1 MATSAGPHS
10 AGGRAGPWAFISLV
24 PPGCDK
30 GTSQPLGHPTSHRR
44 AWQSVMATL
53 PSPLDPAERRIQS
66 MQGATIPFG
75 PAPGRRRCQTAPL
88 WKGTMV
94 LCKCIVCFVVICGSA
109 SPLSHTWQITRVVCG
124 NTALA
129 TAVVPQ
135 GALQPAQYLVS
146 RVADVL
152 LGRGSAPA
160 FHVVGQVGRDLL
172 GSVHIFIRSVH
183 VCRVRGPGLL
193 TPGAAF
199 WREKASVQRSQRFIR
214 TPGHQSHP

>member
-1 MATSAGPHS
+1 MAKCNGHTPFSPGPCREKDPEHAGSYNPFWASTWQAPVPNCTSVEGDN
-10 AGGRAGPWAFISLV
+10 G
-24 PPGCDK
+24 
-30 GTSQPLGHPTSHRR
+30 
-44 AWQSVMATL
+44 
-53 PSPLDPAERRIQS
+53 
-66 MQGATIPFG
+66 
-75 PAPGRRRCQTAPL
+75 
-88 WKGTMV
+88 
-94 LCKCIVCFVVICGSA
+94 FVQMYCVFRGYFWSA

-172 GSVHIFIRSVH
+172 GSVHIFVRSVH
-183 VCRVRGPGLL
+183 VCRVWGPGLF

-199 WREKASVQRSQRFIR
+199 WREKASVQRSQRFIQ